1 MLEPPPLLMI
11 TGVEWIVVAAVIIV
25 LLLWGPGQIP
35 KLARAF
41 RQAKEEWKKTAE
53 ESKNE
58 EEE

>member
-1 MLEPPPLLMI
+1 MLEPLLLFMI
-11 TGVEWIVVAAVIIV
+11 TGVEWIVVAVIIIV

-53 ESKNE
+53 ESETE